1 MWRWSGLPAAG
12 RTDLRVYTVHSR
24 TSWLGHGPQAHT
36 KTGRWNQVLIMATA
50 WLAQRSQHEPAPRI
64 FSVQLS
70 LEGQGPA
77 SEAARIRSCMHKKIT
92 LHVWWI
98 PRGSLPNPACLQVH
112 DAVHGHLP
120 AAFGT
125 TAAGGVSISPFPT
138 WDLSRS
144 LSRPALRASSDI
156 TIVFINQH
164 ATSAPGGF
172 NVNGYNLCVW
182 LWFYARDWT
191 LWTVHDKERR

>member
-1 MWRWSGLPAAG
+1 MPQIPSNVAIVGAPDRWAHRSEERWTFKTRHGSA
-12 RTDLRVYTVHSR
+12 TDQQ
-24 TSWLGHGPQAHT
+24 PHT

-50 WLAQRSQHEPAPRI
+50 WLAQCGQHEPAPR
-64 FSVQLS
+64 FSYS
-70 LEGQGPA
+70 IEPGRQGPA

-98 PRGSLPNPACLQVH
+98 PCGSLPNPACLQVH
-112 DAVHGHLP
+112 DAAHGHLP

-125 TAAGGVSISPFPT
+125 TAAEGVSISPFPT
-138 WDLSRS
+138 WDLTRS

-172 NVNGYNLCVW
+172 NVDGYLSV
-182 LWFYARDWT
+182 
-191 LWTVHDKERR
+191 

>member
-1 MWRWSGLPAAG
+1 MVGAPRPPAAQI
-12 RTDLRVYTVHSR
+12 RELHSR
-24 TSWLGHGPQAHT
+24 TSWFGHGPQTHT

-64 FSVQLS
+64 SCSIEPGGARARIGSCADPLMHAQKNHSPRVVDPPWVPAEPCL
-70 LEGQGPA
+70 PA
-77 SEAARIRSCMHKKIT
+77 SSRCCQAA
-92 LHVWWI
+92 
-98 PRGSLPNPACLQVH
+98 
-112 DAVHGHLP
+112 HGHLP

-172 NVNGYNLCVW
+172 NVDGYNSYVYGYSFTRVLG
-182 LWFYARDWT
+182 
-191 LWTVHDKERR
+191 TVHDKLRR